1 MENVASAT
9 PAIAL
14 ARVESSQ
21 IHSIGHDPE
30 TNTLAIRFLA
40 KRGGNEPGSLYHYA
54 NFTAEDFKAFSDAE
68 SIGSHFGKHIKV
80 YDKKYPYKKID
91 ESDSSSD

>member
-1 MENVASAT
+1 MENAAAVPT
-9 PAIAL
+9 IAL
-14 ARVESSQ
+14 ERVESSQ

-40 KRGGNEPGSLYHYA
+40 KRGGDEPGSLYHYA
-54 NFTAEDFKAFSDAE
+54 NFTAEDFEAFSNAE

-80 YDKKYPYKKID
+80 FDKKYPYRKVD
-91 ESDSSSD
+91 ESASAAT